1 LHKSSIGLPLEMRLE
16 QAEFIFHILVEDFEK
31 AKIWAQRR
39 LTASQTSPLYLAY
52 AIMDVLFL
60 TKLSPGI
67 FPLRPS
73 FIEKAQAVFR
83 ENKLTKS
90 AASLE
95 FLINTKTIGREDFI
109 KHYIF

>member
-1 LHKSSIGLPLEMRLE
+1 MRLE
-16 QAEFIFHILVEDFEK
+16 QVEFIIGILNEDYEK

-39 LTASQTSPLYLAY
+39 LTASQSSPIFLAY
-52 AIMDVLFL
+52 SILDVLFL

-67 FPLRPS
+67 FQLRPS
-73 FIEKAQAVFR
+73 LIEKAQLIFN
-83 ENKLTKS
+83 ENNLTKS

-95 FLINTKTIGREDFI
+95 FLLAKKSITREDFI